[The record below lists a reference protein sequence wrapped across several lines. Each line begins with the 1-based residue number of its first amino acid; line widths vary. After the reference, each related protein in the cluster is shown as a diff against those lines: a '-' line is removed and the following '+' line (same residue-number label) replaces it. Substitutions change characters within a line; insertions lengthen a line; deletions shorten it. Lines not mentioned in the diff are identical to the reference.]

1 MQDSSVNIVKSSFA
15 LGPVLLLCAG
25 LVLFLFL
32 VLRLLRPNWRWPV
45 VIVST
50 ALLLAVGN
58 FFTLQRSVVVPPPP
72 QVVQSGLSSQDWQQL
87 LSSAG
92 STQTGDTQLVA
103 PQTLQQSSSEEG
115 EPMVATAPDN
125 PSPDGVANPGTGSAK
140 SQDTGASPP
149 ISEPTE
155 ERPDRRKQL
164 AEFAGR
170 LGQLVRSQLE
180 SPATASPA
188 TNPAASSAGES
199 ANGDV
204 VVFQL
209 SEEMLRQLLGD
220 SATEMLQTFNAQ
232 LPGGIRQTY
241 ALIPLSSPVGAT
253 VPQVQPLLAA
263 SGLSTLA
270 DSLVSLLMNDDA
282 GQSATTAENNTAS
295 APKDE
300 TPAGEQPLP
309 EWVNTPRPDQLV
321 AQTSPQFSGAD
332 ENAALNTAVSNTALK
347 FVLLKHAG
355 KLPEV
360 QNGTWDSQLQLSASL
375 AEQCIASRYVRSES
389 IDTGV
394 EGLKSFRVH
403 YALVEVPAA
412 VEQKI
417 LSAITSEL
425 RTGRAAVLTA
435 VVAGLWLTI
444 TITAAGLRCVNAT
457 VRSQR
462 RLGWP
467 LLTLSLPM
475 ALLLLLALTTL
486 LSGRAPRP
494 QSPLVSWAHGPAQLT
509 VNE

>member
-1 MQDSSVNIVKSSFA
+1 MQDSYVNSVSAQATFA
-15 LGPVLLLCAG
+15 WGPVLLLGAG
-25 LVLFLFL
+25 LLLFMFFA
-32 VLRLLRPNWRWPV
+32 LRLLRPTWRWPV
-45 VIVST
+45 VIAST
-50 ALLLAVGN
+50 ALLLAAGN
-58 FFTLQRSVVVPPPP
+58 FVGLQRSVVLPPPP
-72 QVVQSGLSSQDWQQL
+72 QVVQPGLSRQDWQRL
-87 LSSAG
+87 LNSAG
-92 STQTGDTQLVA
+92 SSQTGGPQSVA
-103 PQTLQQSSSEEG
+103 SQTVQQTTSEG
-115 EPMVATAPDN
+115 GAPLFATNSDN
-125 PSPDGVANPGTGSAK
+125 QSQDSVANSVPDSAE
-140 SQDTGASPP
+140 SQDPGASLQ
-149 ISEPTE
+149 TTQGAE

-164 AEFAGR
+164 ADFAGR

-180 SPATASPA
+180 SPATAS
-188 TNPAASSAGES
+188 PAASSAGES

-263 SGLSTLA
+263 SGLSSLA

-282 GQSATTAENNTAS
+282 GQSTITAETSDAS
-295 APKDE
+295 APE
-300 TPAGEQPLP
+300 NVTPAADEPLP
-309 EWVNTPRPDQLV
+309 EWINTPRPDQLV
-321 AQTSPQFSGAD
+321 AQTSPQFSEAD
-332 ENAALNTAVSNTALK
+332 EKAALNTAVSNTALK

-360 QNGTWDSQLQLSASL
+360 QNGTWDSQLQLSATL

-389 IDTGV
+389 LDTGV
-394 EGLKSFRVH
+394 EGQKSFRVH

-417 LSAITSEL
+417 LTAITSQL
-425 RTGRAAVLTA
+425 RTVRVIVLTA
-435 VVAGLWLTI
+435 VVVGLWLTI
-444 TITAAGLRCVNAT
+444 TLIAAGLRCVTGT

-467 LLTLSLPM
+467 LLTLSLPT
-475 ALLLLLALTTL
+475 ALLLLIALTTL
-486 LSGRAPRP
+486 LSGRTPRP
-494 QSPLVSWAHGPAQLT
+494 QSPFVSWAHTPIQL
-509 VNE
+509 E

>member
-1 MQDSSVNIVKSSFA
+1 MQDSSVTSVQATFVW
-15 LGPVLLLCAG
+15 GPVLLLGIG
-25 LVLFLFL
+25 LLLFMFL
-32 VLRLLRPNWRWPV
+32 VLRLLRPNWRLPV

-58 FFTLQRSVVVPPPP
+58 FVGLQRSVVVPPPP
-72 QVVQSGLSSQDWQQL
+72 QVVQSGLSSQDWQRL
-87 LSSAG
+87 LNSAG
-92 STQTGDTQLVA
+92 ASQTGG
-103 PQTLQQSSSEEG
+103 PQTVPQSTSEGG
-115 EPMVATAPDN
+115 EPLFATRPDN
-125 PSPDGVANPGTGSAK
+125 QSPDGVATPGTGTAK
-140 SQDTGASPP
+140 SQDPGASPQ
-149 ISEPTE
+149 TTQRAE

-164 AEFAGR
+164 ADFAGR

-180 SPATASPA
+180 SPATVSPA
-188 TNPAASSAGES
+188 TSSAGES

-282 GQSATTAENNTAS
+282 GQSTTIAETSDTS
-295 APKDE
+295 APKDT
-300 TPAGEQPLP
+300 TPAAEEPLP
-309 EWVNTPRPDQLV
+309 EWISTPRPDQLV

-332 ENAALNTAVSNTALK
+332 EKAALNTAVSSTALK

-360 QNGTWDSQLQLSASL
+360 QNGTWDSKLQLSASL

-389 IDTGV
+389 LDTGV
-394 EGLKSFRVH
+394 EGQKSFRVH
-403 YALVEVPAA
+403 YALVEVPAT

-417 LSAITSEL
+417 LAAITSEL
-425 RTGRAAVLTA
+425 RTGRAVVLTA
-435 VVAGLWLTI
+435 VVGGLWLTI
-444 TITAAGLRCVNAT
+444 TITAAGLRCVTAT
-457 VRSQR
+457 VRSRR

-475 ALLLLLALTTL
+475 ALMLLIALTTL
-486 LSGRAPRP
+486 LSGRTPRP

>member
-1 MQDSSVNIVKSSFA
+1 MQDSPVTSVQATFVW
-15 LGPVLLLCAG
+15 GPVLLLGIG
-25 LVLFLFL
+25 LLLFMFL
-32 VLRLLRPNWRWPV
+32 VLRLLRPNWRLPV

-50 ALLLAVGN
+50 ALLLAVVN
-58 FFTLQRSVVVPPPP
+58 FFTLRRSVVVPPPP
-72 QVVQSGLSSQDWQQL
+72 EVVQSGLSSQDWQRL
-87 LSSAG
+87 LNSAG
-92 STQTGDTQLVA
+92 SSQTEG
-103 PQTLQQSSSEEG
+103 PQTVPQSTSEGG
-115 EPMVATAPDN
+115 EPLFATRPDN
-125 PSPDGVANPGTGSAK
+125 PSPDSVANPGTGSAK
-140 SQDTGASPP
+140 FQDPGVSPQT
-149 ISEPTE
+149 SEPTE

-282 GQSATTAENNTAS
+282 GQSTTTAENNTAS
-295 APKDE
+295 APKDT
-300 TPAGEQPLP
+300 TPAAEEPLP
-309 EWVNTPRPDQLV
+309 EWVNTPRPDQMV

-332 ENAALNTAVSNTALK
+332 EKAALNTAVSNTALK

-360 QNGTWDSQLQLSASL
+360 QNGAWDSQLQLSASL

-389 IDTGV
+389 LDTGV
-394 EGLKSFRVH
+394 EGQKSFRVH

-417 LSAITSEL
+417 LAAITSEL
-425 RTGRAAVLTA
+425 RTGRAVVLTA

-444 TITAAGLRCVNAT
+444 TITAAGLRCVTAT
-457 VRSQR
+457 VRSRR

-475 ALLLLLALTTL
+475 ALMLLIALTTL
-486 LSGRAPRP
+486 LSGRTPRP

>member
-1 MQDSSVNIVKSSFA
+1 MQDSSINSVQSVFA
-15 LGPVLLLCAG
+15 VGPVLLLG
-25 LVLFLFL
+25 TGMVLFLFL
-32 VLRLLRPNWRWPV
+32 VVRLLRPNWRWPV
-45 VIVST
+45 AIVST
-50 ALLLAVGN
+50 AVLLAVGN
-58 FFTLQRSVVVPPPP
+58 FVFLKRSVELPPPP

-87 LSSAG
+87 LNSAASS
-92 STQTGDTQLVA
+92 QTGA
-103 PQTLQQSSSEEG
+103 PQTLQQLTVKEG
-115 EPMVATAPDN
+115 EPTVATAPDN
-125 PSPDGVANPGTGSAK
+125 PSPDGVANSATGNAN
-140 SQDTGASPP
+140 SQDPVASQQPP
-149 ISEPTE
+149 APTE

-180 SPATASPA
+180 SPATA
-188 TNPAASSAGES
+188 NPVASSTGES

-263 SGLSTLA
+263 SGLSSLA

-282 GQSATTAENNTAS
+282 GQSTTTADTNTAS

-332 ENAALNTAVSNTALK
+332 EKAALNTAVSNTALK

-360 QNGTWDSQLQLSASL
+360 QNGAWDSQLQLSASL

-425 RTGRAAVLTA
+425 RTGRAVVLTA

-444 TITAAGLRCVNAT
+444 TLIAAGLRCVNAT
-457 VRSQR
+457 VRSQQ

-494 QSPLVSWAHGPAQLT
+494 QSPLVSWAHTPIQLT
-509 VNE
+509 VTE